1 MPCASDSLPF
11 VFSSF
16 TITGT
21 ITNSFDDVAAG
32 ENCADWI
39 RAGWSSPQRASAPGR
54 GPYLPEAVTLRLRA
68 AAAAPV
74 IEAREPAFKSSPVAS
89 FANSRSPVLLVHG
102 DDDRNVPF
110 QQTTDLVAKLRVQN
124 VAFKAIGPLSA
135 QRANFALGTR
145 HPRASLR
152 DTSRNL

>member
-1 MPCASDSLPF
+1 M
-11 VFSSF
+11 
-16 TITGT
+16 
-21 ITNSFDDVAAG
+21 
-32 ENCADWI
+32 
-39 RAGWSSPQRASAPGR
+39 
-54 GPYLPEAVTLRLRA
+54 
-68 AAAAPV
+68 
-74 IEAREPAFKSSPVAS
+74 
-89 FANSRSPVLLVHG
+89 LLIHG

-152 DTSRNL
+152 GTSTKSLRLHIHQARSRHVSALAL